1 MNKRD
6 YKITLPIKYEITQK
20 EMSFG
25 ITYKTEMWDEFG
37 NYSCVYEDSE
47 DNAMIYIIKWWEK
60 SEEREESNKILDK
73 AIRECIEIDRKSGIT
88 SGNRD
93 CLD

>member
-6 YKITLPIKYEITQK
+6 YKITQK

-25 ITYKTEMWDEFG
+25 NTYKTEMWDEYG
-37 NYSCVYEDSE
+37 NYSCVYERSVEDSTKY
-47 DNAMIYIIKWWEK
+47 IYDWWEK
-60 SEEREESNKILDK
+60 SEEREESNKIRDK